1 MKGLERKI
9 DDLGRLC
16 LPKEMREACG
26 IEFNEP
32 VEMELVN
39 GGILIRPAT
48 ARCVICG
55 GSDRLVWVNNTA
67 ICDHCIMQAEIMKT
81 VENKGKAAL

>member
-1 MKGLERKI
+1 MKGFERKI

-39 GGILIRPAT
+39 GGILVRPAS
-48 ARCVICG
+48 ARCVTCG
-55 GSDRLVWVNNTA
+55 SPSNLVMINDNAMCVVCAAKVMKA
-67 ICDHCIMQAEIMKT
+67 IEG
-81 VENKGKAAL
+81 KGKAAL